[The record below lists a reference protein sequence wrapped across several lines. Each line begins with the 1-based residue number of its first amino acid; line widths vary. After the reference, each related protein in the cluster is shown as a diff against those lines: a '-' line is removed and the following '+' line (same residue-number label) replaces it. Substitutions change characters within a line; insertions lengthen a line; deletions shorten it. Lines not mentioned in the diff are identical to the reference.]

1 MEAVFFSFASGVDN
15 LVDCAEQ
22 KGVFDVLIQRILCG
36 IAKNSIWEY
45 NKLNGWRL
53 LHEKYFLENLTKQ
66 NIEFRLSLSIKIALE
81 N

>member
-45 NKLNGWRL
+45 NKLNGYST
-53 LHEKYFLENLTKQ
+53 YFLQKNNFNHQKKP
-66 NIEFRLSLSIKIALE
+66 LSGIKE
-81 N
+81 KF